1 MSRVTPSSLG
11 RGTALCSSS
20 QWPSMDDEIR
30 SARARSSQRY
40 DRYGSRRPHQLTE
53 LCIQRRLHEPARYW
67 TTRFSPSSAKTNAL
81 VPTVAAVTRLA
92 RGDERYPP
100 AFESPARARGSPS
113 GNGCHSIADR

>member
-1 MSRVTPSSLG
+1 M
-11 RGTALCSSS
+11 
-20 QWPSMDDEIR
+20 
-30 SARARSSQRY
+30 
-40 DRYGSRRPHQLTE
+40 
-53 LCIQRRLHEPARYW
+53 HEPARYW

-113 GNGCHSIADR
+113 GNGITTYFRPPASWVGTPRLYFYETSPSVPQPTWDTSPAMTPHGNG